1 MRLLYESTETISSRI
16 VTGYLEGGHYRDV
29 FLKEIQEKK
38 LNLQEI
44 ISFLRNFKNEKIRKK
59 KVSKEELLDKLLL
72 LKAEKRKIFFKIAKN
87 QNKRSIIPIQHPVE
101 SDKKVYLSKKKS

>member
-1 MRLLYESTETISSRI
+1 MRLLYESTENISSRM

-87 QNKRSIIPIQHPVE
+87 QNKRSIIPIQPVE